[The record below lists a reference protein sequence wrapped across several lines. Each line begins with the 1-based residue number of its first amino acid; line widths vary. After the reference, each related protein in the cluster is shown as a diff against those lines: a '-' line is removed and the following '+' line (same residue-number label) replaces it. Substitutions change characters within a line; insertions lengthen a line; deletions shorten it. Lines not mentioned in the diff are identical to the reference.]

1 MEWKGSGEMPA
12 KQYEILALTMRYWFV
27 LLILYI
33 FVRSLFSTVR
43 YLSNVKAMA
52 QESTGNIPFILVLF
66 ALTAFV
72 LLSLKDELNVLA
84 LLMGVLVCSTFLFQY
99 LLLCYL
105 FKGMDRYL
113 LLMVD
118 TLCIVG
124 FIMLQR
130 LQPDLAFRQVEW
142 FGLGSIFLLLTILY
156 IKFFKYWDKLNYPL
170 MVISIGVL
178 VLTLVIGKEMGGAK
192 NWIQV
197 WKYNL
202 QPSEFVKVIL
212 VLVLSADLKTKK
224 TRLGRLPVLLFTA
237 AVILLVVLQ
246 KDLGAAFLY
255 FCLFVFL
262 YYIATS
268 DLFIVAG
275 ASLVSSIG
283 AVISY
288 YLFGHVRTRIAAWR
302 NPWADVENRGYQIAQ
317 SLIAIAS
324 GGWVGLGLGLGSP
337 YVIPAS
343 KTDFIFAAI
352 CEEMGILTGI
362 SIIGLYLLIMARG
375 VAIALKAKRPGDTL
389 LAMGATIS
397 LAIQSFTIIGGVIKL
412 IPLTGVTMPFV
423 SYGGSSMLVSFGL
436 LGIIQGIAIKNTGGN
451 HDDAEQQCFEQ
462 EKGYYEPEED

>member
-1 MEWKGSGEMPA
+1 MPA

-33 FVRSLFSTVR
+33 FVRSLVSTVR
-43 YLSNVKAMA
+43 YLSNVKATA
-52 QESTGNIPFILVLF
+52 EESTGNIPFVLVLF

-72 LLSLKDELNVLA
+72 LLSLNGELDVLT
-84 LLMGVLVCSTFLFQY
+84 LLMGILVCSTFLFQY

-105 FKGMDRYL
+105 FGGIDRYL

-130 LQPDLAFRQVEW
+130 LQPALAFRQVEW

-156 IKFFKYWDKLNYPL
+156 VKFFKHWDKLNYPL
-170 MVISIGVL
+170 MIIGLGVL
-178 VLTLVIGKEMGGAK
+178 ILTLAIGKEIGGAK
-192 NWIQV
+192 NWIQI
-197 WKYNL
+197 WKYNV
-202 QPSEFVKVIL
+202 QPSEFVKIIL
-212 VLVLSADLKTKK
+212 VFVLSADLKTNKN
-224 TRLGRLPVLLFTA
+224 RLRRLPVLLFTA
-237 AVILLVVLQ
+237 FVILLVVLQ

-268 DLFIVAG
+268 DWLIAAG
-275 ASLVSSIG
+275 ASFLASLG
-283 AVISY
+283 AFISY
-288 YLFGHVRTRIAAWR
+288 HLFGHVRTRIAAWR
-302 NPWADVENRGYQIAQ
+302 NPWADVENKGYQIAQ

-337 YVIPAS
+337 HVIPAS

-352 CEEMGILTGI
+352 CEEMGILTGV
-362 SIIGLYLLIMARG
+362 SIIGLYLLIMVRG
-375 VAIALKAKRPGDTL
+375 VAIALKARKPGDTL
-389 LAMGATIS
+389 LTMGATIS
-397 LAIQSFTIIGGVIKL
+397 LAIQSFTIIGGVVKL

-436 LGIIQGIAIKNTGGN
+436 LGIVQGIAIKNSQRKQ
-451 HDDAEQQCFEQ
+451 DKDAQQHYEEDEGCDEQ
-462 EKGYYEPEED
+462 EED

>member
-1 MEWKGSGEMPA
+1 MPA

-43 YLSNVKAMA
+43 YLSNVKATA
-52 QESTGNIPFILVLF
+52 QESTGNIPFVLMLF
-66 ALTAFV
+66 ALTAFI
-72 LLSLKDELNVLA
+72 LLSLKDELDVLT

-105 FKGMDRYL
+105 FKGIDRYL

-142 FGLGSIFLLLTILY
+142 FGMGNIFLLLTILY
-156 IKFFKYWDKLNYPL
+156 IKFFKHWDKLNYPL
-170 MVISIGVL
+170 MVIGLGVL
-178 VLTLVIGKEMGGAK
+178 VLTLAIGKEIGGAK

-197 WKYNL
+197 WRYNV
-202 QPSEFVKVIL
+202 QPSEFVKIIL

-224 TRLGRLPVLLFTA
+224 SRLGRLAVLLFTA

-275 ASLVSSIG
+275 ASLVASVG

-302 NPWADVENRGYQIAQ
+302 NPWADIENRGYQIAQ

-324 GGWVGLGLGLGSP
+324 GGWIGLGLGLGSP

-362 SIIGLYLLIMARG
+362 SIIGLYLLIMVRG
-375 VAIALKAKRPGDTL
+375 AAIALKAKRPGDTL

-397 LAIQSFTIIGGVIKL
+397 LAIQSFIIIGGVIKL

-436 LGIIQGIAIKNTGGN
+436 LGIIQGIAIKNTEGKQDDDEQYPEEGKGGY
-451 HDDAEQQCFEQ
+451 EQ
-462 EKGYYEPEED
+462 EED

>member
-1 MEWKGSGEMPA
+1 MPA

-43 YLSNVKAMA
+43 YLSNVKATA
-52 QESTGNIPFILVLF
+52 EESTGNIPFVLMLF
-66 ALTAFV
+66 ALTAFI
-72 LLSLKDELNVLA
+72 LLSLKGELDVLT
-84 LLMGVLVCSTFLFQY
+84 LLMGVLVCSIFLFQY

-105 FKGMDRYL
+105 FGGIDRYL

-130 LQPDLAFRQVEW
+130 LQPALAFRQVEW

-156 IKFFKYWDKLNYPL
+156 VKFFKHWDKLNYPL
-170 MVISIGVL
+170 MVIGLGVL
-178 VLTLVIGKEMGGAK
+178 ILTLAIGKEIGGAK
-192 NWIQV
+192 NWIQI
-197 WKYNL
+197 WKYNV
-202 QPSEFVKVIL
+202 QPSEFVKIIL
-212 VLVLSADLKTKK
+212 VLVLSADLKTNKS
-224 TRLGRLPVLLFTA
+224 RLRRLPVLLFTA
-237 AVILLVVLQ
+237 SVILLVVLQ

-268 DLFIVAG
+268 DLLIVAG
-275 ASLVSSIG
+275 ASLLASLG

-302 NPWADVENRGYQIAQ
+302 NPWADVENKGYQIAQ

-362 SIIGLYLLIMARG
+362 SIIGLYLLIMVRG
-375 VAIALKAKRPGDTL
+375 VVIALRAKKPGDTL
-389 LAMGATIS
+389 LAMGATVS
-397 LAIQSFTIIGGVIKL
+397 LAIQSFTIIGGVVKL

-436 LGIIQGIAIKNTGGN
+436 LGIVQGIAIKNSQKEQGKDVQQHYKEDGGC
-451 HDDAEQQCFEQ
+451 DEQ
-462 EKGYYEPEED
+462 EED